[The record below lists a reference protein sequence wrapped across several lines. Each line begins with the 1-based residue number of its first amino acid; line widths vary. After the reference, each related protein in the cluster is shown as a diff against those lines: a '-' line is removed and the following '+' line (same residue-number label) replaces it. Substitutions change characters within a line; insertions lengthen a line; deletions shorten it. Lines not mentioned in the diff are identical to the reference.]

1 MYRGHTTSPR
11 LKPLALAVAIAAL
24 NPLSG
29 GPARAQAVD
38 SVSSVQEYSIAA
50 GPLDEALVTIAR
62 KSARTIL
69 FAPALVAP
77 YRAGPVTGQLTFEEA
92 LRRALAGTGLHAE
105 ISAGGS
111 VTIRAGAAPA
121 PVSAAAVQPPVAA
134 SSAAKAQRQE
144 HAEARAGQEI
154 QSVTVLGQRG
164 EKNYLTDS
172 TSGATRTDTP
182 LSEVPNS
189 VSVVTRLLIDDQQ
202 ANSLDD
208 MMRNVAGVQ
217 AMSAG
222 GTPGG
227 AFAVRGFTVEN
238 TMTDGMMGQGTLGN
252 AIPLI
257 GVDHVEVLKGP
268 EAILGGA
275 GARYGGVIDVVMK
288 KPQAQKVRDLDLLL
302 SDYGHESIGVDLA
315 GPVMQDDNRL
325 TYRLVGSDERSDR
338 NFLGYEGIRHDYVAA
353 SGGWKDADTS
363 LVVGVDRTVNH
374 DPVVPYTVAL
384 GTQPSRSVPLRVLGN
399 SFDGFGYQQTRA
411 YYEFEQRL
419 TSQWS
424 LRSRGSDVEQGLN
437 FSFWV
442 PATVIAAESGDILN
456 RANSGDIR
464 IRSLAMQN
472 DLIGKFSTGAL
483 DHTVVV
489 GTDYFHQST
498 SDLIQIRAIQPFNV
512 FTSSDLPAVASLGT
526 PLVSIPVSL
535 RNGENGVFLQDQIA
549 IGEKWHFVVAVRRAT
564 YLGYTDPNTRKWVP
578 NAGVVYSFSP
588 EVSVYTSTNNGYSAR
603 AGETESSGTALP
615 PETSRQIEAG
625 VKLTLLKGSLWLT
638 TSVYRIAVNDVAN
651 TDPEDSNFYVLGPGQ
666 VTKGVEF
673 ELDGLLLPGLNV
685 SSSYSYMTVKT
696 DDGTQALYSPKNTA
710 SLWMTYRFRDQ
721 ALQGWGVGA
730 GIFARSLSLGQNN
743 SGGDDVQ
750 VPGQAQVDTS
760 VFYASGRWKATLGVK
775 NLFNRRLYGAAATDN
790 YVPVQAPR
798 AVTLTTKIA
807 F

>member
-1 MYRGHTTSPR
+1 MYRGRKTSPR
-11 LKPLALAVAIAAL
+11 LRPLALAAAIAAL
-24 NPLSG
+24 NPLAFS
-29 GPARAQAVD
+29 PARAQAAD
-38 SVSSVQEYSIAA
+38 SVSSVQDYDIAA
-50 GPLDEALVTIAR
+50 GPLDETLVTIAR
-62 KSARTIL
+62 KSGRTIL

-77 YRAGPVTGQLTFEEA
+77 YKAGPVAGQLSFDEA
-92 LRRALAGTGLHAE
+92 LRRALAGSGLHAE
-105 ISAGGS
+105 IAAGGS
-111 VTIRAGAAPA
+111 VTIRAGASPV
-121 PVSAAAVQPPVAA
+121 PVSAAATPPAAASGVAA
-134 SSAAKAQRQE
+134 AQRQE
-144 HAEARAGQEI
+144 RVDARPVQEN

-164 EKNYLTDS
+164 EQNYLTDS

-217 AMSAG
+217 DMSAG
-222 GTPGG
+222 GAPGG

-238 TMTDGMMGQGTLGN
+238 TMTDGMMGEGTLGN

-268 EAILGGA
+268 EAIIGGA

-288 KPQAQKVRDLDLLL
+288 KPQAQKVRGLELLL

-399 SFDGFGYQQTRA
+399 SSDGFGYQQTRT

-437 FSFWV
+437 FNFWIPV
-442 PATVIAAESGDILN
+442 TVTAAASGDILN
-456 RANSGDIR
+456 RANAGDVR
-464 IRSLAMQN
+464 IRSQTMQN

-489 GTDYFHQST
+489 GTDYFHQNT
-498 SDLIQIRAIQPFNV
+498 SDLIQIKDVEPFNV
-512 FTSSDLPAVASLGT
+512 FTSSGLPAVTSLS
-526 PLVSIPVSL
+526 PLVSIPVTI
-535 RNGENGVFLQDQIA
+535 RNGEDGVFLQDQVA
-549 IGEKWHFVVAVRRAT
+549 IGEKWHFLVALRRAT
-564 YLGYTDPNTRKWVP
+564 YLGYTDPNTRKWLP

-603 AGETESSGTALP
+603 AGETESSREAHAVERLAVADDFDLP
-615 PETSRQIEAG
+615 HRRQ
-625 VKLTLLKGSLWLT
+625 
-638 TSVYRIAVNDVAN
+638 
-651 TDPEDSNFYVLGPGQ
+651 
-666 VTKGVEF
+666 
-673 ELDGLLLPGLNV
+673 
-685 SSSYSYMTVKT
+685 
-696 DDGTQALYSPKNTA
+696 
-710 SLWMTYRFRDQ
+710 
-721 ALQGWGVGA
+721 
-730 GIFARSLSLGQNN
+730 
-743 SGGDDVQ
+743 
-750 VPGQAQVDTS
+750 
-760 VFYASGRWKATLGVK
+760 
-775 NLFNRRLYGAAATDN
+775 
-790 YVPVQAPR
+790 
-798 AVTLTTKIA
+798 
-807 F
+807 